1 MAMMDEA
8 RPEGE
13 ARGPTFEDLTLDD
26 TLNDLERVE
35 VYGDSHIALQR
46 LVHVRLLAEVAETYG
61 FEATRDRLLPLVD
74 KRVSDEE
81 FVVRQNLAEQ
91 LRGVARMLHE
101 HGGDEGY
108 SLIVERV
115 LRSLAR
121 LVVDIQP
128 EVRIAAG
135 ESLVT
140 VAAMLKPADLGA
152 RLLTIVV
159 HLAHNDEAEDM
170 RMTAAVLLNELA
182 VSLGPELCEQFVCSE
197 LEHLARDP
205 VFRVRKATA
214 LNIDAVCRVV
224 GPAVAAARLLPS
236 FLLLADDDIWGVR
249 KACAESLVCVSKA
262 LVPEVRVAKVLPLM
276 QSFLRDASRW
286 VRNSA
291 YQHLGPFLATL
302 PPAAITPA
310 VLAPFIAMAPRVDPP
325 RGTMPASTPPPD
337 AELSIFCAFSFPA
350 VAFTLGGA
358 RWDELRSLFL
368 VLARHPEK
376 KVRRPI
382 SYALHD
388 IARVVGPDLTFRD
401 LFPVFDLF
409 CRDVDDVRRGVIRGM
424 APFLAS
430 LHPADREACVPVLRE
445 TLDSVPAR
453 GWRLRRLL
461 ARQMHSLARIF
472 SPMMVFAQVRPVAES
487 LLKDEVAAV
496 RNAVAV
502 RLAPLLETVGA
513 ASLVLREDIEASL
526 LSGATSGNAS
536 TRLTLARALEAL
548 AAELPPEDFLGS
560 FLATLKRLGR
570 DPVPGVRRRVA
581 ALARRAAEAAASA
594 KAAAAASDALKPAAP
609 AAGSAVSTAGASAGA
624 SAAAGPASATSS
636 PEAAAALAVCA
647 SEPSAL
653 GGSGGGGGG
662 GKAGAIAVS
671 GASEATTSSVRGADA
686 VTMSTDDT
694 AALFLIE
701 NPDRAPPTPALA
713 YLADAPGMAE
723 LLAQLR
729 RDADAEVRL
738 AAGEEVVVGARRGA
752 VGSDEGRGGPEHDEQ
767 GAASGAGSESMLA
780 GESGEAPGVEGA
792 PEVAVAPAVV
802 GNPDDPDAFAD
813 AAFASG
819 LPSSAA
825 VAPAVSE
832 AVPPI
837 PPAVDGSA

>member
-1 MAMMDEA
+1 
-8 RPEGE
+8 
-13 ARGPTFEDLTLDD
+13 
-26 TLNDLERVE
+26 
-35 VYGDSHIALQR
+35 
-46 LVHVRLLAEVAETYG
+46 
-61 FEATRDRLLPLVD
+61 
-74 KRVSDEE
+74 
-81 FVVRQNLAEQ
+81 
-91 LRGVARMLHE
+91 
-101 HGGDEGY
+101 
-108 SLIVERV
+108 
-115 LRSLAR
+115 
-121 LVVDIQP
+121 
-128 EVRIAAG
+128 
-135 ESLVT
+135 
-140 VAAMLKPADLGA
+140 
-152 RLLTIVV
+152 
-159 HLAHNDEAEDM
+159 
-170 RMTAAVLLNELA
+170 
-182 VSLGPELCEQFVCSE
+182 
-197 LEHLARDP
+197 
-205 VFRVRKATA
+205 
-214 LNIDAVCRVV
+214 
-224 GPAVAAARLLPS
+224 
-236 FLLLADDDIWGVR
+236 
-249 KACAESLVCVSKA
+249 
-262 LVPEVRVAKVLPLM
+262 M

-358 RWDELRSLFL
+358 RWDELRPLFL

-609 AAGSAVSTAGASAGA
+609 AAGSAASNAGASAGA